1 MKLGNRHISA
11 WMNFNN
17 ALDNFRAETG
27 DDFAMLYEDALH
39 TREVRNFKM
48 TSDGVLTWIER
59 DYNGRVTEEQEDA
72 YDLEDAKDWLKFWK
86 SCLKRAKRYWNM
98 DAVELDRIQDGEQ
111 EDEDED

>member
-1 MKLGNRHISA
+1 
-11 WMNFNN
+11 MNFNN
-17 ALDNFRAETG
+17 ALNAFRAETE
-27 DDFAMLYEDALH
+27 DDFAVLYEDALH

-48 TSDGVLTWIER
+48 TSDGTLTWLER

-98 DAVELDRIQDGEQ
+98 DAVELDRIQDEEQ